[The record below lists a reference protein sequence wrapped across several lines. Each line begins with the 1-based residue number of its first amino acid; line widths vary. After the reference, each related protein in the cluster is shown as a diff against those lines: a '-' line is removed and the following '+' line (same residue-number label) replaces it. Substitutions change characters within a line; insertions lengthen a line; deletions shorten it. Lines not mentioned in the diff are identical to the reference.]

1 MSETKQV
8 ILPITG
14 MTCANCVAA
23 IERSVNK
30 LGGVEKTVVNLVNE
44 RALVEYDP
52 GLTNLPEILQRVQR
66 AGYGI
71 AEGEVSLLVP
81 GLRDPADGVRIEKAL
96 SSLEGLESITA
107 NITISKVNIQF
118 IPTVIT
124 LEEIRQALSKTG
136 FESLPLDEDE
146 GQLEHKARTEEVKR
160 QKNLLLLGLILTIPV
175 FLISMARDFGLLPHM
190 VADSTWLNVFLLALT
205 TPVQFY
211 VGWQFYTGAYNALRN
226 RSANMDVLIAM
237 GSSVAY
243 FYSLPV
249 VFGLL
254 PGHPY
259 LETSAVI
266 ITLVR
271 LGKYLEARA
280 KGRTGEA
287 IQKLQALQVQTATVI
302 RDGQELNIPVKE
314 VLVDDYLL
322 VRPGE
327 KIPVDGIIIEGA
339 SAVDESMLT
348 GESIPVEK
356 APGGEVIGSTLNKNG
371 LLKVKTTRVGRD
383 TMLAQI
389 VRLVEKAQESKA
401 PIQKLAD
408 RVSGVFV
415 PVVIGIA
422 LVTFLVWFFLVS
434 QPDVSSGMTALTR
447 ALLNMVAVLVIACPC
462 AMGLATPTAI
472 MVGTGKGAEH
482 GILFRSS
489 EALESAGKSSV
500 VVLDKTGTITRGTPV
515 VVDILPVG
523 DGLTDNELLRITAS
537 VEQGSEHPV
546 GAAVVTEA
554 RNRRLTVIEPTN
566 FKAIPGKGVEA
577 HLDVGLVR
585 IGNPRFMEENGVDLE
600 PISAQITEL
609 EEHGKTNLVVTTGM
623 ELSGLIAVADTIKE
637 DAILAVKKLREQGL
651 EVVMLTGDNRTTA
664 TAVARRLGID
674 AVEADV
680 LPDQKADVVARLKQE
695 GRVVA
700 MAGDGVNDAP
710 ALAAA
715 DVGIAM
721 GHGTD
726 VAMESAGMTLLKG
739 DLVGIV
745 RARQLSEATMS
756 NIRQNL
762 FFAFIYNAAGVP
774 VAAGLLYPFFGILL
788 SPMIAAAAMALSSVS
803 VVANALRL
811 NRVKL

>member
-52 GLTNLPEILQRVQR
+52 GLTNLPEILQRVKR

-96 SSLEGLESITA
+96 ASIEGIESVTA
-107 NITISKVNIQF
+107 NISISKVNLQF

-124 LEEIRQALSKTG
+124 LEEIRQALTKIG

-190 VADSTWLNVFLLALT
+190 VTESTWLNILLLVLT

-287 IQKLQALQVQTATVI
+287 IQKLQALQVKTATVI
-302 RDGQELNIPVKE
+302 RDGQEINIPIKE

-356 APGGEVIGSTLNKNG
+356 AP
-371 LLKVKTTRVGRD
+371 
-383 TMLAQI
+383 
-389 VRLVEKAQESKA
+389 
-401 PIQKLAD
+401 
-408 RVSGVFV
+408 
-415 PVVIGIA
+415 
-422 LVTFLVWFFLVS
+422 
-434 QPDVSSGMTALTR
+434 
-447 ALLNMVAVLVIACPC
+447 VA
-462 AMGLATPTAI
+462 
-472 MVGTGKGAEH
+472 
-482 GILFRSS
+482 
-489 EALESAGKSSV
+489 KSS
-500 VVLDKTGTITRGTPV
+500 
-515 VVDILPVG
+515 
-523 DGLTDNELLRITAS
+523 
-537 VEQGSEHPV
+537 
-546 GAAVVTEA
+546 
-554 RNRRLTVIEPTN
+554 
-566 FKAIPGKGVEA
+566 
-577 HLDVGLVR
+577 
-585 IGNPRFMEENGVDLE
+585 
-600 PISAQITEL
+600 
-609 EEHGKTNLVVTTGM
+609 
-623 ELSGLIAVADTIKE
+623 
-637 DAILAVKKLREQGL
+637 
-651 EVVMLTGDNRTTA
+651 
-664 TAVARRLGID
+664 ARR
-674 AVEADV
+674 
-680 LPDQKADVVARLKQE
+680 
-695 GRVVA
+695 
-700 MAGDGVNDAP
+700 
-710 ALAAA
+710 
-715 DVGIAM
+715 
-721 GHGTD
+721 
-726 VAMESAGMTLLKG
+726 
-739 DLVGIV
+739 
-745 RARQLSEATMS
+745 
-756 NIRQNL
+756 
-762 FFAFIYNAAGVP
+762 
-774 VAAGLLYPFFGILL
+774 
-788 SPMIAAAAMALSSVS
+788 
-803 VVANALRL
+803 
-811 NRVKL
+811 

>member
-52 GLTNLPEILQRVQR
+52 GLTNLPEILQRVKR

-96 SSLEGLESITA
+96 ASIEGIESVTA
-107 NITISKVNIQF
+107 NISISKVNLQF

-124 LEEIRQALSKTG
+124 LEEIRQALTKIG

-190 VADSTWLNVFLLALT
+190 VTESTWLNILLLVLT

-287 IQKLQALQVQTATVI
+287 IQKLQALQVKTATVI

-371 LLKVKTTRVGRD
+371 LLKVKATRVGRD

-415 PVVIGIA
+415 QVVIGIA
-422 LVTFLVWFFLVS
+422 LVTFLVWFFFVS
-434 QPDVSSGMTALTR
+434 QPDASSGMTVLTR

-489 EALESAGKSSV
+489 EALERAGKTSV

-515 VVDILPVG
+515 VVDVLPAT
-523 DGLTDNELLRITAS
+523 DGMTADELLRITAS

-554 RNRRLTVIEPTN
+554 HNRRLSLIGPSN

-585 IGNPRFMEENGVDLE
+585 IGNPRFMEENGVNLE
-600 PISAQITEL
+600 PLSAQITEL
-609 EEHGKTNLVVTTGM
+609 EEQGKTILVVTTGV

-637 DAILAVKKLREQGL
+637 DAILAVRKLREQGL
-651 EVVMLTGDNRTTA
+651 EVVMLTGDNPRT
-664 TAVARRLGID
+664 ARAIASEVGIKD
-674 AVEADV
+674 VIAGV
-680 LPDQKADVVARLKQE
+680 LPNEKSAEIKRLQETGKVVTM
-695 GRVVA
+695 V
-700 MAGDGVNDAP
+700 GDGINDAP
-710 ALAAA
+710 ALAQA
-715 DVGIAM
+715 DLGIAI
-721 GHGTD
+721 GTGTD
-726 VAMESAGMTLLKG
+726 VAISASPVT
-739 DLVGIV
+739 LVGGELAGVAKAIT
-745 RARQLSEATMS
+745 LSRRILST
-756 NIRQNL
+756 IKQNL
-762 FFAFIYNAAGVP
+762 FWAFFYNVILIPAAALGFLNPMLAAG
-774 VAAGLLYPFFGILL
+774 
-788 SPMIAAAAMALSSVS
+788 AMAFSSIF
-803 VVANALRL
+803 VVTNSLRL
-811 NRVKL
+811 KRVKI

>member
-1 MSETKQV
+1 
-8 ILPITG
+8 
-14 MTCANCVAA
+14 
-23 IERSVNK
+23 
-30 LGGVEKTVVNLVNE
+30 
-44 RALVEYDP
+44 
-52 GLTNLPEILQRVQR
+52 
-66 AGYGI
+66 
-71 AEGEVSLLVP
+71 
-81 GLRDPADGVRIEKAL
+81 
-96 SSLEGLESITA
+96 
-107 NITISKVNIQF
+107 
-118 IPTVIT
+118 
-124 LEEIRQALSKTG
+124 
-136 FESLPLDEDE
+136 
-146 GQLEHKARTEEVKR
+146 
-160 QKNLLLLGLILTIPV
+160 
-175 FLISMARDFGLLPHM
+175 
-190 VADSTWLNVFLLALT
+190 
-205 TPVQFY
+205 
-211 VGWQFYTGAYNALRN
+211 
-226 RSANMDVLIAM
+226 
-237 GSSVAY
+237 
-243 FYSLPV
+243 
-249 VFGLL
+249 LL

-287 IQKLQALQVQTATVI
+287 IQKLQALQVKTATVI
-302 RDGQELNIPVKE
+302 RDGQEINIPIKE

-371 LLKVKTTRVGRD
+371 LLKVKATRVGRD

-415 PVVIGIA
+415 QVVIGIA
-422 LVTFLVWFFLVS
+422 LVTFLVWFFFVS
-434 QPDVSSGMTALTR
+434 QPDASSGMTVLTR

-489 EALESAGKSSV
+489 EALERAGKTSV

-515 VVDILPVG
+515 VVDVLPAG

-554 RNRRLTVIEPTN
+554 RNRRLSLIGPSN

-585 IGNPRFMEENGVDLE
+585 IGNPRFMEENGVNLE
-600 PISAQITEL
+600 PLSAQITEL
-609 EEHGKTNLVVTTGM
+609 EEQGKTILVVTTGV

-637 DAILAVKKLREQGL
+637 DAILAVRKLREQGL
-651 EVVMLTGDNRTTA
+651 EVVMLTGDNPRT
-664 TAVARRLGID
+664 ARAIASEVGIKD
-674 AVEADV
+674 VSAGV
-680 LPDQKADVVARLKQE
+680 LPNEKSAEIKRLQETGKVVTM
-695 GRVVA
+695 V
-700 MAGDGVNDAP
+700 GDGINDAP
-710 ALAAA
+710 ALAQA
-715 DVGIAM
+715 DLGIAI
-721 GHGTD
+721 GTGTD
-726 VAMESAGMTLLKG
+726 VAISASPVT
-739 DLVGIV
+739 LVGGELAGVAKAIT
-745 RARQLSEATMS
+745 LSRRILST
-756 NIRQNL
+756 IKQNL
-762 FFAFIYNAAGVP
+762 FWAFFYNVILIPAAALGFLNPMLAAG
-774 VAAGLLYPFFGILL
+774 
-788 SPMIAAAAMALSSVS
+788 AMAFSSIF
-803 VVANALRL
+803 VVTNSLRL
-811 NRVKL
+811 KRVKI

>member
-52 GLTNLPEILQRVQR
+52 GLTNLPEILQRVKR

-96 SSLEGLESITA
+96 ASIEGIESVTA
-107 NITISKVNIQF
+107 NISISKVNLQF

-124 LEEIRQALSKTG
+124 LEEIRQALTKIG

-175 FLISMARDFGLLPHM
+175 FLISMAHDFGLLPHM
-190 VADSTWLNVFLLALT
+190 VTESTWLNILLLVLT

-287 IQKLQALQVQTATVI
+287 IQKLQALQVKTATVI
-302 RDGQELNIPVKE
+302 RDGQEINIPIKE

-371 LLKVKTTRVGRD
+371 LLKVKATRVGRD

-422 LVTFLVWFFLVS
+422 LVTFLVWFFFVS
-434 QPDVSSGMTALTR
+434 QPDASSGMTVLTR

-489 EALESAGKSSV
+489 EALERAGKTSV

-515 VVDILPVG
+515 VVDVLPAT
-523 DGLTDNELLRITAS
+523 DGMTADELLRITAS

-554 RNRRLTVIEPTN
+554 RNRRLSLIGPSN

-585 IGNPRFMEENGVDLE
+585 IGNPRFMEENGVNLE
-600 PISAQITEL
+600 PLSAQITEL
-609 EEHGKTNLVVTTGM
+609 EEQGKTILVVTTGV

-637 DAILAVKKLREQGL
+637 DAILAVRKLREQGL
-651 EVVMLTGDNRTTA
+651 EVVMLTGDNPRT
-664 TAVARRLGID
+664 ARAIASEVGIKD
-674 AVEADV
+674 VIAGV
-680 LPDQKADVVARLKQE
+680 LPNEKSAEIKRLQETGKVVTM
-695 GRVVA
+695 V
-700 MAGDGVNDAP
+700 GDGINDAP
-710 ALAAA
+710 ALAQA
-715 DVGIAM
+715 DLGIAI
-721 GHGTD
+721 GTGTD
-726 VAMESAGMTLLKG
+726 VAISASPVT
-739 DLVGIV
+739 LVGGELAGVAKAIT
-745 RARQLSEATMS
+745 LSRRILST
-756 NIRQNL
+756 IKQNL
-762 FFAFIYNAAGVP
+762 FWAFFYNVILIPAAALGFLNPMLAAG
-774 VAAGLLYPFFGILL
+774 
-788 SPMIAAAAMALSSVS
+788 AMAFSSIF
-803 VVANALRL
+803 VVTNSLRL
-811 NRVKL
+811 KRVKI

>member
-52 GLTNLPEILQRVQR
+52 GLTNLPEILQRVKR

-96 SSLEGLESITA
+96 ASIEGIESVTA
-107 NITISKVNIQF
+107 NISISKVNLQF

-124 LEEIRQALSKTG
+124 LEEIRQALTKIG

-190 VADSTWLNVFLLALT
+190 VTESTWLNILLLVLT

-287 IQKLQALQVQTATVI
+287 IQKLQALQVKTATVI

-371 LLKVKTTRVGRD
+371 LLKVKATRVGRD

-415 PVVIGIA
+415 QVVIGIA
-422 LVTFLVWFFLVS
+422 LVTFLVWFFFVS
-434 QPDVSSGMTALTR
+434 QPDASSGMTVLTR

-489 EALESAGKSSV
+489 EALERAGKTSV

-515 VVDILPVG
+515 VVDVLPAG

-554 RNRRLTVIEPTN
+554 RNRRLSLIGPSN

-585 IGNPRFMEENGVDLE
+585 IGNPRFMEENGVNLE
-600 PISAQITEL
+600 PLSAQITEL
-609 EEHGKTNLVVTTGM
+609 EEQGKTILVVTTGV

-637 DAILAVKKLREQGL
+637 DAILAVRKLREQGL
-651 EVVMLTGDNRTTA
+651 EVVMLTGDNPRT
-664 TAVARRLGID
+664 ARAIASEVGIKD
-674 AVEADV
+674 VIAGV
-680 LPDQKADVVARLKQE
+680 LPNEKSAEIKRLQETGKVVTM
-695 GRVVA
+695 V
-700 MAGDGVNDAP
+700 GDGINDAP
-710 ALAAA
+710 ALAQA
-715 DVGIAM
+715 DLGIAI
-721 GHGTD
+721 GTGTD
-726 VAMESAGMTLLKG
+726 VAISASPVT
-739 DLVGIV
+739 LVGGELAGVAKAIT
-745 RARQLSEATMS
+745 LSRRILST
-756 NIRQNL
+756 IKQNL
-762 FFAFIYNAAGVP
+762 FWAFFYNVILIPAAALGFLNPMLAAG
-774 VAAGLLYPFFGILL
+774 
-788 SPMIAAAAMALSSVS
+788 AMAFSSIF
-803 VVANALRL
+803 VVTNSLRL
-811 NRVKL
+811 KRVKI

>member
-52 GLTNLPEILQRVQR
+52 GLTNLPEILQRVKR

-96 SSLEGLESITA
+96 ASIEGIESVTA
-107 NITISKVNIQF
+107 NISISKVNLQF

-124 LEEIRQALSKTG
+124 LEEIRQALTKIG

-190 VADSTWLNVFLLALT
+190 VTESTWLNILLLVLT

-287 IQKLQALQVQTATVI
+287 IQKLQALQVKTATVI
-302 RDGQELNIPVKE
+302 RDGQEINIPIKE

-371 LLKVKTTRVGRD
+371 LLKVKATRVGRD

-415 PVVIGIA
+415 QVVIGIA
-422 LVTFLVWFFLVS
+422 LVTFLVWFFFVS
-434 QPDVSSGMTALTR
+434 QPDASSGMTVLTR

-489 EALESAGKSSV
+489 EALERAGKTSV

-515 VVDILPVG
+515 VVDVLPAG

-554 RNRRLTVIEPTN
+554 RNRRLSLIGPSN

-585 IGNPRFMEENGVDLE
+585 IGNPRFMEENGVNLE
-600 PISAQITEL
+600 PLSAQITEL
-609 EEHGKTNLVVTTGM
+609 EEQGKTILVVTTGV

-637 DAILAVKKLREQGL
+637 DAILAVRKLREQGL
-651 EVVMLTGDNRTTA
+651 EVVMLTGDNPRT
-664 TAVARRLGID
+664 ARAIASEVGIKD
-674 AVEADV
+674 VIAGV
-680 LPDQKADVVARLKQE
+680 LPNEKSAEIKRLQETGKVVTM
-695 GRVVA
+695 V
-700 MAGDGVNDAP
+700 GDGINDAP
-710 ALAAA
+710 ALAQA
-715 DVGIAM
+715 DLGIAI
-721 GHGTD
+721 GTGTD
-726 VAMESAGMTLLKG
+726 VAISASPVT
-739 DLVGIV
+739 LVGGELAGVAKAIT
-745 RARQLSEATMS
+745 LSRRILST
-756 NIRQNL
+756 IKQNL
-762 FFAFIYNAAGVP
+762 FWAFFYNVILIPAAALGFLNPMLAAG
-774 VAAGLLYPFFGILL
+774 
-788 SPMIAAAAMALSSVS
+788 AMAFSSIF
-803 VVANALRL
+803 VVTNSLRL
-811 NRVKL
+811 KRVKI